1 MRYEVKKDGKTYM
14 VATER
19 RAAYPASIERSLQRA
34 GYEIYVD
41 GKRKRRA
48 CSEKV

>member
-14 VATER
+14 TAADR
-19 RAAYPASIERSLQRA
+19 RAAYPASVERSMRRA

-48 CSEKV
+48 GSEKV